1 MYNWLFLF
9 HDPLAQVSPFFYL
22 IDISL
27 FIPFGLLGLSASEG
41 KSPTLENEVR
51 ALLFQLSIHLLELSL
66 HELLLLLFVLFKSF
80 FG

>member
-9 HDPLAQVSPFFYL
+9 NDPLAQVSPFFYL

-27 FIPFGLLGLSASEG
+27 FIPFGLLCLSASEG

-66 HELLLLLFVLFKSF
+66 QELLLLLFVLFKSF

>member
-27 FIPFGLLGLSASEG
+27 FIPFGLLCLSASEG

-51 ALLFQLSIHLLELSL
+51 ALLFQLSIHLLELSNCSFSL
-66 HELLLLLFVLFKSF
+66 SLFLVKISQ
-80 FG
+80 

>member
-27 FIPFGLLGLSASEG
+27 FISFRFTASEG
-41 KSPTLENEVR
+41 KSPTAENEVR
-51 ALLFQLSIHLLELSL
+51 GPPISAKYPSTRTGAAWIFTSSVRSL
-66 HELLLLLFVLFKSF
+66 
-80 FG
+80 

>member
-27 FIPFGLLGLSASEG
+27 FIPFGLLCLSASEG
-41 KSPTLENEVR
+41 KSPTLENEV
-51 ALLFQLSIHLLELSL
+51 APSYFS
-66 HELLLLLFVLFKSF
+66 
-80 FG
+80 